1 MRPET
6 HEDRPRF
13 RNFISEGLLPGP
25 FHCRSVL
32 RNRKKLNFIGNLG
45 PFFKPTD
52 PSHMKKIT
60 KFQIVTL
67 VAFAAYLFYEFVLV
81 RNWASGLPESDPI
94 IRADLVLIYPVL
106 ALLALVSLYQ
116 LFRKGKGG
124 K

>member
-1 MRPET
+1 
-6 HEDRPRF
+6 
-13 RNFISEGLLPGP
+13 
-25 FHCRSVL
+25 
-32 RNRKKLNFIGNLG
+32 
-45 PFFKPTD
+45 
-52 PSHMKKIT
+52 MKKIT

-81 RNWASGLPESDPI
+81 RRWASGLPESDPI
-94 IRADLVLIYPVL
+94 IRADLIFIYPVL

>member
-1 MRPET
+1 
-6 HEDRPRF
+6 
-13 RNFISEGLLPGP
+13 
-25 FHCRSVL
+25 
-32 RNRKKLNFIGNLG
+32 
-45 PFFKPTD
+45 
-52 PSHMKKIT
+52 MKKIT

>member
-1 MRPET
+1 
-6 HEDRPRF
+6 
-13 RNFISEGLLPGP
+13 
-25 FHCRSVL
+25 
-32 RNRKKLNFIGNLG
+32 
-45 PFFKPTD
+45 
-52 PSHMKKIT
+52 MKKIT

-81 RNWASGLPESDPI
+81 RRWASSLPESDPI
-94 IRADLVLIYPVL
+94 IRADLIFIYPVL